1 MGLFILIGVTEG
13 NHGSI
18 RDLWS
23 NMNADNHFTN
33 FELVEK
39 LLNHRSTYVGTVRKN
54 KRVIPNE
61 FIAKKREAG
70 ISLFGFDQYTTL
82 VSYAAKKNRSV
93 LLLSTIHHGNH
104 VDKDT
109 GKPDIIHFHCSTKGA
124 VDTTDQ
130 LCHSYSVQ
138 RKSKKWP
145 IAYFMNTINLAG
157 INAFICFLH
166 ADPKWNSGKLTNA
179 GCICVNLAK
188 TLKQPYLHARS
199 QNLVGVTRTIQD
211 AMAAGTVP

>member
-18 RDLWS
+18 RALWS

-82 VSYAAKKNRSV
+82 YRM
-93 LLLSTIHHGNH
+93 
-104 VDKDT
+104 
-109 GKPDIIHFHCSTKGA
+109 
-124 VDTTDQ
+124 
-130 LCHSYSVQ
+130 Q
-138 RKSKKWP
+138 RKRKEVFCCYRQYTMV
-145 IAYFMNTINLAG
+145 IM
-157 INAFICFLH
+157 
-166 ADPKWNSGKLTNA
+166 
-179 GCICVNLAK
+179 
-188 TLKQPYLHARS
+188 
-199 QNLVGVTRTIQD
+199 
-211 AMAAGTVP
+211 